1 MDLHEKYGL
10 RRIINACGKMT
21 ALSGAKVLPPIASQ
35 ATASLGEFFDLDELQ
50 SAASRVISRVSG
62 AEAGCVTACTAA
74 GLTESVAACLTGC
87 DLGKVLKL
95 PVCDWGNR
103 RVLIQKGHCVNYGAP
118 VTQNIRMAGAEV
130 VEVGEVNR
138 TLREH
143 LEHELELGGVA
154 AVMHV
159 ESHHTV
165 QKGMLGLTDVV
176 ELSHQHGVP
185 VIVDGAAQDQ
195 RIRDLIDLGVD
206 LVVVS
211 AHKYLCST
219 TGGIVAGRKAWVDA
233 VYLQN
238 RGIGRAMKAGKEAI
252 FGAMA
257 ALEYREQE
265 DMGAW
270 TAEQDR
276 KVALVLEL
284 LEGIDGVGL
293 GVDADPNGCPFSR
306 ARITPDPAVCGIDVF
321 ELNRRLAE
329 GDPSIRL
336 RAHHA
341 NEGYLNIDAIELEDA
356 EIQLVCNRIRELI
369 SDAKARF

>member
-21 ALSGAKVLPPIASQ
+21 SLSGAKVLPPIAAQ
-35 ATASLGEFFDLDELQ
+35 ASASLGEFYDLDELQ
-50 SAASRVISRVSG
+50 EAASEVIARVCG
-62 AEAGCVTACTAA
+62 AEAGCVTACTSA
-74 GLTESVAACLTGC
+74 GLTEAVAACLTGS

-95 PVCDWGNR
+95 PECDWGDR

-118 VTQNIRMAGAEV
+118 ITQNIRLAGAEV
-130 VEVGEVNR
+130 VELGEVNR
-138 TLREH
+138 TLTEH
-143 LEHELELGGVA
+143 FVHELEMGGVA

-159 ESHHTV
+159 ESHHSV
-165 QKGMLGLTDVV
+165 QKGMLDLAAVTALADRY
-176 ELSHQHGVP
+176 GVP

-195 RIRDLIDLGVD
+195 RVRSLLELGAA

-219 TGGIVAGRKAWVDA
+219 TGGIVAGRRELVEA

-265 DMGAW
+265 DIAGW

-276 KVALVLEL
+276 KVELVLEL
-284 LEGIDGVGL
+284 LAGIEGLAL
-293 GVDADPNGCPFSR
+293 GVDPDPNGCPFSR
-306 ARITPDPAVCGIDVF
+306 AKITPDPAVCGLDVF
-321 ELNRRLAE
+321 ALNRQLAE
-329 GDPSIRL
+329 GAPSIRL

-341 NEGYLNIDAIELEDA
+341 NEGYLYIDAIELEDD
-356 EIQLVCNRIRELI
+356 EIRLVCARIRELL
-369 SDAKARF
+369 SGGQK